1 MMAAGVAHARI
12 LHVGDNTIKLSQTKT
27 TTPALHVR
35 VGDEVWYGAMCTNN
49 QKNTLHVKFNNIV
62 YDVIEP
68 FTDTTNYTYDESGR
82 LIGTNENVYL
92 QNNGKAWINTEIL
105 PSLSLITQIGVYA
118 LNYTGNVIYGTVGP
132 KDAPKLDVETYRLFN
147 HQGSIYFDINGVA
160 NRLIGKSL
168 SFDKNI
174 RYDFE
179 LGNRYVKDLNS
190 GYTIEKAPIKS
201 LTFTPNDFHKLRLF
215 DNYIG
220 ITRIYYTKIW
230 DNDVL
235 IRHFVPVPCGL
246 KIGDFVVPSNG
257 MWDIVEQKFYGNSG
271 TGEFIYGVDG

>member
-1 MMAAGVAHARI
+1 MMVMGVAHARI

-68 FTDTTNYTYDESGR
+68 FTDTTNYTCDESGR
-82 LIGTNENVYL
+82 LIGANENIYL
-92 QNNGKAWINTEIL
+92 ESTGTQKINTYVL
-105 PSLSLITQIGVYA
+105 PSLTLVTNIGVTM
-118 LNYTGNVIYGTVGP
+118 NMNTGFIVFGIMDIA
-132 KDAPKLDVETYRLFN
+132 KDIETYRLFN
-147 HQGSIYFDINGVA
+147 YLGKIYFDINGWQS
-160 NRLIGKSL
+160 RLIGTNDSFMQNKYYEFETGNFYVKNLISGEEFSKKKLERL
-168 SFDKNI
+168 SFIPEAKHSIWIFGDNQ
-174 RYDFE
+174 YPE
-179 LGNRYVKDLNS
+179 PYAS
-190 GYTIEKAPIKS
+190 GK
-201 LTFTPNDFHKLRLF
+201 
-215 DNYIG
+215 
-220 ITRIYYTKIW
+220 IYFLKIW

-257 MWDIVEQKFYGNSG
+257 MWDIVEQKFYGNMG
-271 TGEFIYGVDG
+271 TGEFIYGVD